1 MTLLARII
9 RTLWTVRSEE
19 MLQTRKL
26 LGAMTAVFVIA
37 MSASACSTSSNDSI
51 QTGSIG
57 YTAHS
62 ADFALRPACRDGFGN
77 DRPCSY

>member
-1 MTLLARII
+1 
-9 RTLWTVRSEE
+9 

-26 LGAMTAVFVIA
+26 LAALTAVIVVA
-37 MSASACSTSSNDSI
+37 MSSSCTTASNDSM

-57 YTAHS
+57 YGS
-62 ADFALRPACRDGFGN
+62 ADLSLRPACQGGFGN

>member
-1 MTLLARII
+1 
-9 RTLWTVRSEE
+9 

-26 LGAMTAVFVIA
+26 LAAVTAVVVVA
-37 MSASACSTSSNDSI
+37 MSSSCTTDSNDSM

-57 YTAHS
+57 YTSHS
-62 ADFALRPACRDGFGN
+62 ADFSLRPACRDGFGN

>member
-1 MTLLARII
+1 MLRI
-9 RTLWTVRSEE
+9 
-19 MLQTRKL
+19 RKL
-26 LGAMTAVFVIA
+26 AAAMAMLIAVA
-37 MSASACSTSSNDSI
+37 MSTSSCTTSSPDPA

-57 YTAHS
+57 YSS

>member
-1 MTLLARII
+1 MRRI
-9 RTLWTVRSEE
+9 
-19 MLQTRKL
+19 RKL
-26 LGAMTAVFVIA
+26 PAAMAMLIAVA
-37 MSASACSTSSNDSI
+37 TSASSCTTSSTDPA

-57 YTAHS
+57 YSS